1 MKSSFRSIWR
11 WARHCALA
19 GAVFAALLMPQT
31 PMAATPAE
39 DLPGDEAAP
48 QAKTPNARW
57 RSGTAVEK
65 VQRALSDMGLY
76 LGPVDGHLDEET
88 RAAIRV
94 YQQGAGLKVDGKIS
108 RALFDLLNNSV
119 KVRELLQRLERARRS
134 GRERA
139 REALLSHPAT
149 RDLVDVPNKERA
161 DPTRD
166 AEQCFLEPTVRCL
179 LAEASESVK
188 AVFRPELRDW
198 ALGEILIAEA
208 RAGLTDDAM
217 RTVRR
222 IRDPRLIMVALR
234 DIAEAEAASGSA
246 EDALAAAEIIPD
258 PEKQADALAAIAEI
272 QVRRDDPAA
281 AAKSV
286 RALLA
291 VVDAMPDPLKR
302 VAYRTRAAVALARA
316 GENDTAGRQMTVA
329 EFEARDSLTGMEQ
342 GTALRYV
349 AAALANM
356 SSPDKAMALLDDI
369 TSPSERTSVLVS
381 TAEAQVRAGDAA
393 AALATADSI
402 ETVHF
407 KAAVLGRIALVQAER
422 GQRADAEATI
432 QLALAA
438 IERIKSAYARSFAI
452 TRVAL
457 AMANLTGDGKAVAGD
472 GGPAPYTYEKA
483 AETAARIDDSRLRAQ
498 TLWAIAAAERASG
511 DTAGAAE
518 TEHAAEQA
526 TEAIVSRLS
535 RAWMFSEI
543 ALNHARK
550 GHTEAAEAAFHR
562 GIEVARGLENA
573 WGRARALARLAATL
587 VEFADPKPALL
598 DEPN

>member
-1 MKSSFRSIWR
+1 
-11 WARHCALA
+11 
-19 GAVFAALLMPQT
+19 
-31 PMAATPAE
+31 MAATPAD
-39 DLPGDEAAP
+39 DLPVDTAAP
-48 QAKTPNARW
+48 DAKSPNTRW

-76 LGPVDGHLDEET
+76 LGTVDGHLDDET

-108 RALFDLLNNSV
+108 RELFDLLNNSV
-119 KVRELLQRLERARRS
+119 KVRELLQRLERARKS

-139 REALLSHPAT
+139 RNALLSHPAT
-149 RDLVDVPNKERA
+149 RDLVDIPNTERA

-166 AEQCFLEPTVRCL
+166 AEQCFVEPTVRCL

-208 RAGLTDDAM
+208 RAGLTSDAM
-217 RTVRR
+217 RTVKR

-234 DIAEAEAASGSA
+234 DIAEAEAASGSV
-246 EDALAAAEIIPD
+246 EDALAAADIIPD
-258 PEKQADALAAIAEI
+258 AEKQADALAAITEI
-272 QVRRDDPAA
+272 QVRRKDPAA
-281 AAKSV
+281 ISKSV

-291 VVDAMPDPLKR
+291 VADAMPDALKR
-302 VAYRTRAAVALARA
+302 VAYRTRAAVALSRA
-316 GENDTAGRQMTVA
+316 GDRDAAGRQMTVA
-329 EFEARDSLTGMEQ
+329 EFEARDTLSGVEQ

-349 AAALANM
+349 AAALANT
-356 SSPDKAMALLDDI
+356 SSPEAAMKLLDDI

-402 ETVHF
+402 ETVRF

-422 GQRADAEATI
+422 GQREDAEATI

-438 IERIKSAYARSFAI
+438 IERITSAYARSFAI

-457 AMANLTGDGKAVAGD
+457 AMANLTGTNLTGDGKSPGAGD
-472 GGPAPYTYEKA
+472 PAPYTYEKA
-483 AETAARIDDSRLRAQ
+483 AETAARIDDSRLRAH
-498 TLWAIAAAERASG
+498 TLWAIAAAERAAG
-511 DTAGAAE
+511 DTQGAIE
-518 TEHAAEQA
+518 TEHAAELA
-526 TEAIVSRLS
+526 TDAIVSRLS

-543 ALNHARK
+543 AVNHARK
-550 GHTEAAEAAFHR
+550 GHSEAAEAAFHR

-587 VEFADPKPALL
+587 VELADPKPALL

>member
-1 MKSSFRSIWR
+1 
-11 WARHCALA
+11 
-19 GAVFAALLMPQT
+19 
-31 PMAATPAE
+31 MAATPAD
-39 DLPGDEAAP
+39 DLPTDAATP
-48 QAKTPNARW
+48 EAKTPNARW

-76 LGPVDGHLDEET
+76 LGSVDGHLDDEP

-108 RALFDLLNNSV
+108 RELFDLLNNSV
-119 KVRELLQRLERARRS
+119 KVRELLQRLERARKS
-134 GRERA
+134 GRDRA
-139 REALLSHPAT
+139 RNALLSHPAT
-149 RDLVDVPNKERA
+149 RDLVDVPNTERA

-166 AEQCFLEPTVRCL
+166 AEKCFVDPTVRCL

-208 RAGLTDDAM
+208 RAGLTSDAM
-217 RTVRR
+217 QTVKR

-234 DIAEAEAASGSA
+234 DIAEAEAASGSV

-258 PEKQADALAAIAEI
+258 AEKQADALAAITEI
-272 QVRRDDPAA
+272 QVRRKDPGA

-286 RALLA
+286 GALLA
-291 VVDAMPDPLKR
+291 VVDAMPDALKR
-302 VAYRTRAAVALARA
+302 VAYRTRAAVALSRA
-316 GENDTAGRQMTVA
+316 GDKAAAARQMTVA
-329 EFEARDSLTGMEQ
+329 EFEARDTLAGMEQ

-356 SSPDKAMALLDDI
+356 SSPEKAMKLLDDI

-402 ETVHF
+402 ETVRF
-407 KAAVLGRIALVQAER
+407 KAAVLGRIALAQAER
-422 GQRADAEATI
+422 GQREDAEATI

-438 IERIKSAYARSFAI
+438 IERITSAYTRSFAI

-457 AMANLTGDGKAVAGD
+457 AMANLTGANLTGANLTGDGKSAGT

-498 TLWAIAAAERASG
+498 TLWAIAAAERAAG
-511 DTAGAAE
+511 DTEGAAE

-526 TEAIVSRLS
+526 TDAIVSRLS

-543 ALNHARK
+543 ALTHARK
-550 GHTEAAEAAFHR
+550 GHAEAAEAAFHR
-562 GIEVARGLENA
+562 GIEVARDLENA

-587 VEFADPKPALL
+587 VELADPKPALL